1 MAGWPKPQRRGPQK
15 FVYIHAKAIMHPRL
29 SFAWAFLS
37 SFSIL
42 LAGCGRTGG
51 DEHRRDSWPAYGGS
65 SANIHYSALTQI
77 DTGNAGK
84 LQKAWE
90 YHTGDGDSMSQIQ
103 VNALETG
110 GVLYGV
116 SPHLKLFALE
126 AATGKPQ
133 WVFDPARSVNG
144 DTVKLAINA
153 CRGVAY
159 YHGADDSDQR
169 LFYSAGPWLYCID
182 AQTGKPVASWGDS
195 GRIDLHHDLGRDVHN
210 LYVAGTTPGMIYK
223 DLIIIGD
230 RVDEGAAAAPG
241 HIRAYDVHTGKLR
254 WIFHTIP
261 YPGEEGYTSW
271 DDTAA
276 YQHLGGANSWA
287 GFSLDEE
294 KGILFAPVGSAS
306 YDFYG
311 GRRLGDDLFA
321 NCVLALDAATGK
333 RLWHFQTVHHDLW
346 DRDPPTAPI
355 PVNIH
360 KDGKTIPAVVQTTK
374 TGFIFLLDRAT
385 GKPIYPVEERPV
397 PQDSALPGEKLSPTQ
412 PFPTGMPV
420 YARQSLTE
428 KDLDTLVPDSSYR
441 DIRRRLAGYHTGRL
455 FIPPTRAGTVIFPGF
470 DGGGEWGGPAYD
482 PETGLLYVNANE
494 MPWVLTMIDAK
505 TNEAAIAEAGQA
517 PKTEGRRRSGGMAN
531 AAKVTDVGTAGE
543 ALYEV
548 NCVVCHGKDHKGG
561 GNFPSLVGIG
571 KKYNEA
577 QFLTLINS
585 GRRMMPAFKQLSEAE
600 KGALAAYLLD
610 EKRKRSA
617 MFLDSGKTADDP
629 YFHLPYDATGYNKF
643 LTKEGYPAVA
653 PPWGT
658 LTAID
663 LDKGT
668 IVWKDTLGDY
678 PEFKARGIHTGT
690 ENYGGPVVTAG
701 GVLFI
706 AATSDAKIRAYN
718 KRTGQLL
725 WEGDLP
731 VAGFATPS
739 VYAVA
744 GKQYVVI
751 ACGGGK
757 LHKKSGDSYVAFTLP

>member
-1 MAGWPKPQRRGPQK
+1 MR
-15 FVYIHAKAIMHPRL
+15 PRL
-29 SFAWAFLS
+29 FFALC
-37 SFSIL
+37 IL
-42 LAGCGRTGG
+42 LMGCGRGG
-51 DEHRRDSWPAYGGS
+51 GRSDSWPAYGGS
-65 SANIHYSALTQI
+65 AANIHYSVLTQL
-77 DTGNAGK
+77 DTGNVGRLAK
-84 LQKAWE
+84 VWE

-103 VNALETG
+103 VNALEID

-116 SPHLKLFALE
+116 SPRLKLFALD
-126 AATGKPQ
+126 AATGKAR
-133 WVFDPARSVNG
+133 WVFDPAKPVNG
-144 DTVKLAINA
+144 DTPKIAINA
-153 CRGVAY
+153 CRGVAFY
-159 YHGADDSDQR
+159 RGGDSDQR
-169 LFYSAGPWLYCID
+169 LFYSAGSWLYCVD
-182 AQTGKPVASWGDS
+182 AFTGTAVLSWGDS
-195 GRIDLHHDLGRDVHN
+195 GRIDLHRDLGRDVHN
-210 LYVAGTTPGMIYK
+210 LYVAGTTPGVIYK

-230 RVDEGAAAAPG
+230 RVDEEAAAAPG
-241 HIRAYDVHTGKLR
+241 HIRAYDVHTGRLR

-261 YPGEEGYTSW
+261 YPGEEGYASW

-276 YQHLGGANSWA
+276 YKHLGGANAWA

-333 RLWHFQTVHHDLW
+333 RIWHFQTVHHDVW

-355 PVNIH
+355 PVTIQ
-360 KDGKTIPAVVQTTK
+360 KDGRSIAAIAQLTK

-397 PQDSALPGEKLSPTQ
+397 PQDSVLPGERLSPTQ
-412 PFPTGMPV
+412 PFPTFMPV

-428 KDLDTLVPDSSYR
+428 KELNPLVPDSSYQ

-455 FIPPTRAGTVIFPGF
+455 FIPPSKAGTVIFPGF
-470 DGGGEWGGPAYD
+470 DGGAEWGGPAYD

-494 MPWVLTMIDAK
+494 MPWVLTM
-505 TNEAAIAEAGQA
+505 EAGHAEVGLA
-517 PKTEGRRRSGGMAN
+517 PKTEGRQRSDGEGRGRPGGRVGKEE
-531 AAKVTDVGTAGE
+531 AAAGLTVGKAGA
-543 ALYEV
+543 ALYGV
-548 NCVVCHGKDHKGG
+548 NCMVCHGKDRKGG
-561 GNFPSLVGIG
+561 GNFPGLVGIG
-571 KKYNEA
+571 KKYNEE

-585 GRRMMPAFKQLSEAE
+585 GRRMMPAFRQLSEAE
-600 KGALAAYLLD
+600 KRALAVYVLD
-610 EKRKRSA
+610 EKKKQAMLFLQSA
-617 MFLDSGKTADDP
+617 KPVEDP
-629 YFHLPYDATGYNKF
+629 YFKMPFHATGYNKF
-643 LTKEGYPAVA
+643 LTPEGYPAVA

-663 LDKGT
+663 LSRGV
-668 IVWKDTLGDY
+668 IAWKDTLGDY

-701 GVLFI
+701 GLLFI

-718 KRTGQLL
+718 KRTGRLL

-731 VAGFATPS
+731 AAGFATPS
-739 VYAVA
+739 IYAID
-744 GKQYVVI
+744 GREYVVI

-757 LHKKSGDSYVAFTLP
+757 LHKRSGDSYVAFALP